1 MVKRPKKSGRGLV
14 AKPVKGR
21 ERTPIEQHV
30 DAAIR
35 SVSFPS
41 CPFHTKIKRD
51 RKSGKFQVTIDI
63 VDRKTGE
70 PACAQ
75 FGWNLPVFLSST
87 EHAVDWIYQC
97 VRETWVHELNE
108 IFFVDGKRRRD
119 LHDAEWFAIL
129 PPEEVAYHELSA
141 FKIQLAAFLGN
152 HWPGAALARAEG
164 SVSDVLG
171 MEGLQPAR
179 SS

>member
-1 MVKRPKKSGRGLV
+1 MKKS
-14 AKPVKGR
+14 AKKPVKRR
-21 ERTPIEQHV
+21 ERTPIEQHL

-35 SVSFPS
+35 SISFPS

-51 RKSGKFQVTIDI
+51 RRSGKFHVTIDI
-63 VDRKTGE
+63 IDRKTGE
-70 PACAQ
+70 PAQAQ
-75 FGWNLPVFLSST
+75 FGWNLPMYLFST
-87 EHAVDWIYQC
+87 EHAVDWIYQR
-97 VRETWVHELNE
+97 VRETWLHELNE

-119 LHDAEWFAIL
+119 LHDAEGFAIM
-129 PPEEVAYHELSA
+129 PPEELAYHELIA
-141 FKIQLAAFLGN
+141 FKAQLAAFLGN